1 MQHLIP
7 RWQDADKHRR
17 LKIIMS
23 DRPDLINSE
32 MGGVAFNSV
41 DQCFEQ
47 ALLKQMFSDIIPVRI
62 EFNTRFFVT
71 IDPAAGG
78 EHSDFAMVSFTC
90 SYGVYKVFSPCS
102 PCFCLFFW
110 GCLFCVGC
118 VPLEMLPQGFTTA
131 LPAF

>member
-32 MGGVAFNSV
+32 MGGVACNSV
-41 DQCFEQ
+41 DQCFKQ
-47 ALLKQMFSDIIPVRI
+47 ALLKQMFEEVIPLQI
-62 EFNTRFFVT
+62 DFSSRFYVT

-90 SYGVYKVFSPCS
+90 NHGVYKVFIACMHFSN
-102 PCFCLFFW
+102 LR
-110 GCLFCVGC
+110 GGL
-118 VPLEMLPQGFTTA
+118 TTQ
-131 LPAF
+131 